1 MTEPKWRANVL
12 HQGDRVLGWLGY
24 DATFQVWYA
33 RTAGTID
40 NPVVRG
46 EFDNRES
53 AKDFL
58 QFITNVEN
66 Q

>member
-1 MTEPKWRANVL
+1 MTEPEWKGSVL
-12 HQGDRVLGWLGY
+12 FNRNRVLGWIGY
-24 DATFQVWYA
+24 ESDSQMWYA

-40 NPVVRG
+40 NPIVRG

-58 QFITNVEN
+58 QFITTVEN